1 MGGEGATEPRVI
13 VGLGNPGAEY
23 SETRHNVGH
32 RVVELLAERLDARF
46 RLRGPAHVA
55 EAEWHGAPLH
65 LAKVVSFMNLSGP
78 PVARLLRLL
87 GANPGALVVVYD
99 DLDLPFGTVR
109 TRLRGRHGG
118 HHGMES
124 ILTTLGTQEVRR
136 VKVGVGRPATR
147 DEVVDWVLTP
157 FSGEEREALPAVLD
171 RAADAALELAAGTPS
186 SETSS

>member
-1 MGGEGATEPRVI
+1 MVAEGVPLPRVV
-13 VGLGNPGAEY
+13 VGLGNPGREY
-23 SETRHNVGH
+23 QETRHNLGH
-32 RVVELLAERLDARF
+32 VVVEELARRLDARF

-55 EAEWHGAPLH
+55 ETVWQDAPLH
-65 LAKVVSFMNLSGP
+65 LAKLVSFMNVSGP

-87 GANPGALVVVYD
+87 DASPAQLVVVYD

-124 ILTTLGTQEVRR
+124 ILSVLGTQDVRR
-136 VKVGVGRPATR
+136 VKIGVGRPATR

-157 FSGEEREALPAVLD
+157 FSPEEREALPAVIG
-171 RAADAALELAAGTPS
+171 RAADAVLVVAAGTAA
-186 SETSS
+186 

>member
-1 MGGEGATEPRVI
+1 MAAEGAVGSRVI

-23 SETRHNVGH
+23 RETRHNVGH
-32 RVVELLAERLDARF
+32 RVVELLADRLDARF

-55 EAEWHGAPLH
+55 EAAWHGARLH
-65 LAKVVSFMNLSGP
+65 LAKVVSFMNVSGP

-87 GANPGALVVVYD
+87 DATAAQLVVVYD
-99 DLDLPFGTVR
+99 DQDLPFGTVR
-109 TRLRGRHGG
+109 PRQRGRHGG

-136 VKVGVGRPATR
+136 VKIGVGRPATR

-157 FSGEEREALPAVLD
+157 FSDEEREALPGVLE
-171 RAADAALELAAGTPS
+171 RAADAALELAVGTPL
-186 SETSS
+186 